1 MALIL
6 GEDMFGGA
14 PGRRYLDRMPFRLER
29 SPADRMWRM
38 APGGAMNQGLLDPIP
53 IGIVF
58 ILFIVISLLCFEVG
72 FRVGVWWQAREPG
85 EQEGPTDLLVGS
97 LLGLIAFIL
106 AITMGLAVDRHDA
119 RRALVVE
126 EANAIATAYQRADYL
141 PTADAEQLKELLRAY
156 LPLRIVED
164 PNEVPANIVKS
175 ADLAQQMWTI
185 QARVAQTGYYSDLMS
200 SLGESL
206 NEIVTVSEQRIVAGV
221 YTRVPQSIT
230 LLLLGGSALSLA
242 MVGYSAGLK
251 GRRSVLTASVLIVVI
266 GVVTILVVDLDRPQE
281 GLLNVSQQALLDVQ
295 RMIGPPTP

>member
-1 MALIL
+1 
-6 GEDMFGGA
+6 
-14 PGRRYLDRMPFRLER
+14 
-29 SPADRMWRM
+29 
-38 APGGAMNQGLLDPIP
+38 MNQGLLDPIP

-141 PTADAEQLKELLRAY
+141 PTADAEQLKALLRVY

-164 PNEVPANIVKS
+164 PNEVPTNIVKS

-185 QARVAQTGYYSDLMS
+185 QARVAKTGYYSDLMS

-221 YTRVPQSIT
+221 YTRVPQPIT

-281 GLLNVSQQALLDVQ
+281 GLLNVNQQALLDVQ
-295 RMIGPPTP
+295 RWIGPPTP